1 MIVKNDS
8 VAYGIMAPGIKRKII
23 ATGGKMMA
31 VEVHLKK
38 GAIAAVHTH
47 PHEQIGYILKGSL
60 EIEIDGKKNIIK
72 AGDSFYASPY
82 TAHGAIALEDTTA
95 LDVFTPQRQDF
106 LR

>member
-1 MIVKNDS
+1 MIVKKDS
-8 VAYGIMAPGIKRKII
+8 VAYDNMAPGIKRKIL

-31 VEVHLKK
+31 VEVHFKK

-47 PHEQIGYILKGSL
+47 PHEQIGYILKGSFEF
-60 EIEIDGKKNIIK
+60 EIEGKKNIIK
-72 AGDSFYASPY
+72 AGDSFYVSPHK
-82 TAHGAIALEDTTA
+82 AHGVIALEDTTA